1 MLNVKRRT
9 SFKGILAIGSA
20 DAFFE
25 SSSPDKL
32 VKYEEIVGKKFH
44 IPLEAI
50 CCHSSTTSSQLS
62 LGDLVAVLNA
72 HQFTLH
78 RGCHYREWNAYRT
91 LQLVSEGMSRALGK
105 DLYAA

>member
-20 DAFFE
+20 DAFFAR
-25 SSSPDKL
+25 SSSHDKL
-32 VKYEEIVGKKFH
+32 AKYEEIVGKKFH

-50 CCHSSTTSSQLS
+50 YCYSSKTISQLS

-78 RGCHYREWNAYRT
+78 RGCHYRE
-91 LQLVSEGMSRALGK
+91 
-105 DLYAA
+105 